1 MTLQDGSIV
10 STQAAQN
17 LNQKSPTGFG
27 IVYSVILDETHSIIK
42 KGNLD
47 ASNVGAIEFR
57 FTGKQATD
65 SENLPIA
72 HPFDKNFKTLPVR
85 NESVEIFTGNTGDFF
100 YKRVGAETTT
110 NTTVDPNQISKLFK
124 PKPVSADKKTDYQRV
139 IATRIVKTQTKDTTD
154 YDGYGNYFEQEKGVH
169 KLKLYE
175 GDTLI
180 ESRFGQSIRFSGY
193 NNTDKIFSPTLVIRN
208 GENIDSK
215 KRDIKLTTEENIN
228 KDSGVIVL
236 SSDQHQLNFQPGS
249 IDDKGKSDF
258 TTKPESFENYPT
270 KLIGDQIL
278 ISSGRLIFSARNSEM
293 IFYSKKNYGFIS
305 DGNLSIDNKLGI
317 DINVNDTINIV
328 TNDRDINMLSGNGS
342 IFLGSKENGLEP
354 LVKGTSLVKILG
366 ELIDTIVAQQYL
378 TPSGPSKIGPE
389 NVADFG
395 AIKGKLN
402 SILSKLNQTT

>member
-1 MTLQDGSIV
+1 MTLQDGSVV
-10 STQAAQN
+10 STQAVQN

-57 FTGKQATD
+57 FTGKTAAD

-72 HPFDKNFKTLPVR
+72 LPFDKNFKTLPIR
-85 NESVEIFTGNTGDFF
+85 NESVEIFTGNTGEFY

-110 NTTVDPNQISKLFK
+110 NTVIDPNQISKLFK
-124 PKPVSADKKTDYQRV
+124 PKPVSGDRKSDYQKVR
-139 IATRIVKTQTKDTTD
+139 ATGIVKNQTKDTSD
-154 YDGYGNYFEQEKGVH
+154 YDGYGNYFEQEKGIH

-193 NNTDKIFSPTLVIRN
+193 NNTDKKFSPTLVIRN
-208 GENIDSK
+208 GENTDSK
-215 KRDIKLTTEENIN
+215 KRDIKLTTEEDIN

-249 IDDKGKSDF
+249 VDDKGKSDF

-278 ISSGRLIFSARNSEM
+278 ISSGRLIFSARNAEM

-305 DGNLSIDNKLGI
+305 N
-317 DINVNDTINIV
+317 
-328 TNDRDINMLSGNGS
+328 
-342 IFLGSKENGLEP
+342 
-354 LVKGTSLVKILG
+354 
-366 ELIDTIVAQQYL
+366 
-378 TPSGPSKIGPE
+378 
-389 NVADFG
+389 
-395 AIKGKLN
+395 
-402 SILSKLNQTT
+402 